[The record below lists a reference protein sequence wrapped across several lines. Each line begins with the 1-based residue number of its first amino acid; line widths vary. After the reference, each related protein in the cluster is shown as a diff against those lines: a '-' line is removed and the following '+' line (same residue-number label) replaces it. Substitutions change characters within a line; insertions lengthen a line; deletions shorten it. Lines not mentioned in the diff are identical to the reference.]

1 MAMVCKRCSTTHE
14 QRLQCPSC
22 GGRLEYWSPRRR
34 WFDGDGRRWMQ
45 TPWGRICLGVALA
58 QGLFYGARHMLTAV
72 LKGAYGDASAE
83 AWSSVHVLVLFQA
96 LQLCSVLLGGMLA
109 GSGQRAGIPL
119 GSVVGIWNGVF
130 SVLVQSGPG
139 HPLTAVSIY
148 GQPLLQTTVGA
159 LGGWAGC
166 LLWKPLLPPVLPG
179 ATHLLRK
186 PGKARRHLA
195 LFSGKVAWLRVTA
208 GIAVAVAGT
217 LSATI
222 IFDKVLEA
230 SNGVLSTSDQLQDQV
245 ITWEIKALALL
256 VGGCLAGATTPNGL
270 KQGLFAGLGA
280 SSVLIGIQAPYAK
293 QPVEVAVFTL
303 VSAFSLTTVGGWF
316 GSQLF
321 PPVIKFKRKKG
332 LGPAAA

>member
-1 MAMVCKRCSTTHE
+1 MAMVCTRCSTSHE

-34 WFDGDGRRWMQ
+34 WLGGDGRRWMQ
-45 TPWGRICLGVALA
+45 TPWGRVFLGVALA
-58 QGLFYGARHMLTAV
+58 QGLFYGARHLMTAA
-72 LKGAYGDASAE
+72 LKGAYGDDFTE
-83 AWSSVHVLVLFQA
+83 AWSSVHVLVIYQAIQLFT
-96 LQLCSVLLGGMLA
+96 VLVGGMLA
-109 GSGQRAGIPL
+109 GSGQRAGILL

-130 SVLVQSGPG
+130 SVMIQSGPG

-148 GQPLLQTTVGA
+148 GQPVLQTAIGA

-186 PGKARRHLA
+186 PGKAKRHFS
-195 LFSGKVAWLRVTA
+195 LFAGKVAWLRVTA
-208 GIAVAVAGT
+208 GIAVAVAGS

-256 VGGCLAGATTPNGL
+256 VGGCLAGATTANGL
-270 KQGLFAGLGA
+270 KQGLVAALGVSA
-280 SSVLIGIQAPYAK
+280 VLIGTQAPYAK
-293 QPVEVAVFTL
+293 QPVEVAVFTV
-303 VSAFSLTTVGGWF
+303 VSAFTLTTAGGWF

-321 PPVIKFKRKKG
+321 PPVIKFKKKKG
-332 LGPAAA
+332 FGGADA